1 MSEVLWEYVL
11 AGLIVAAAVFEIWLE
26 LATAKRQEKVPQK
39 TQNLTHEL
47 EIGLMAKPE
56 EQEVPTS

>member
-1 MSEVLWEYVL
+1 L